1 MANLYLLYRSMY
13 YRHALGLAIK
23 TMNNFYQGYGKYN
36 VAPISD
42 RTTDGITFASKM
54 EMKRYLQLKLLV
66 RAGEISDLSCQPR
79 FLLQEGFDRNG
90 THYKPIYYVADFL
103 YYDKK
108 LKRKVAE
115 DVKGAKTEV
124 FKIKEKLFH
133 FRHNMELRLVEKV

>member
-1 MANLYLLYRSMY
+1 MFRP
-13 YRHALGLAIK
+13 
-23 TMNNFYQGYGKYN
+23 FEGYGKYN
-36 VAPISD
+36 VAPVSD

-66 RAGEISDLSCQPR
+66 RAGEISELTLQPK
-79 FLLQEGFDRNG
+79 FLLLEGFEKNG
-90 THYKPIYYVADFL
+90 VHHQPIYYIADFL

-108 LKRKVAE
+108 LKKKVAE

-133 FRHNMELRLVEKV
+133 HRHSMELRLITKV